1 MKTKCE
7 KNVKLEMKLL
17 GQHIK
22 TLFVV
27 LLCKWE
33 DNKQG
38 TIMLIARASFWESL
52 NRKGELCC

>member
-1 MKTKCE
+1 MKTRCE

-38 TIMLIARASFWESL
+38 AIMLIARNYFWESL
-52 NRKGELCC
+52 NRK

>member
-7 KNVKLEMKLL
+7 KNVKLEMELL